1 MDLVETSLKVL
12 LLAVTVMPACAKDKS
27 YPATVTALQDGTVTE
42 VNSFNRFTNI
52 VKLSSGES
60 VTLGCSAR
68 AVWEH
73 CYQLKANEQYPARF
87 DNKGHVWVRVTPETV
102 LHHATPW
109 TKEQPRSESQRK
121 PVAQSSLRARFLRAR
136 NKSPA

>member
-1 MDLVETSLKVL
+1 MDSMRTSLL
-12 LLAVTVMPACAKDKS
+12 LLAVTIIPAFAKDRS
-27 YPATVTALQDGTVTE
+27 YPATVTALQDGTVGE
-42 VNSFNRFTNI
+42 VNSFNRFTN
-52 VKLSSGES
+52 VVQLSNGDT

-87 DNKGHVWVRVTPETV
+87 DDKGHVWVQVNPETV

-109 TKEQPRSESQRK
+109 TKAQPRSESQSLPSG
-121 PVAQSSLRARFLRAR
+121 PVEF
-136 NKSPA
+136 KSEVFPSKK